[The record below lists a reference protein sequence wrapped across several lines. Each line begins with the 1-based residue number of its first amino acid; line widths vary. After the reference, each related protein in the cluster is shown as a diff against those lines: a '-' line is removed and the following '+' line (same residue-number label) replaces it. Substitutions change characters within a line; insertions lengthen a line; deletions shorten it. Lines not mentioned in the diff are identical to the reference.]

1 MLKLKIKIKHENR
14 SFSKD
19 EFVDDDFSVSKSNPV
34 LQLMVGDTI
43 KESGLSSPEEIRVFV
58 SFDW

>member
-43 KESGLSSPEEIRVFV
+43 KESGLSSPEEVRVFV